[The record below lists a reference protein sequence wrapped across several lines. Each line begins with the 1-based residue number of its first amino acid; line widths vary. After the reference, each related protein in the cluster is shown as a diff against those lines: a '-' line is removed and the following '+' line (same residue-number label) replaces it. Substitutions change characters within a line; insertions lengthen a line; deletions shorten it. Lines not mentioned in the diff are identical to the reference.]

1 MWALITGASS
11 GIGRDM
17 ARYLYRLGYNL
28 IIVARNVD
36 KLNELKTQLSQN
48 KSNDNIKKVQDKER
62 IKNEIEH
69 KKENEIKNKSTDTQE
84 QQIIVKQ
91 VDLSDKDQCIKLYEE
106 TKHISLDLL
115 VNNAGF
121 GVFGEFIDT
130 DLEKEINLINT
141 NITAVH
147 VLTKLYLKDMIRN
160 NKGHILNVASIAG
173 MEPGPL
179 MAAYYASK
187 SYVIR
192 LSRAINKEIKKRKA
206 NVKIS
211 ILCPGPVDTNFN
223 NVAKVVFKAPSMPS
237 EEVAKY
243 GIDKALNGK
252 LIIIPGFLNK
262 CVRFFSKIVPD
273 CILEEVAYHIQ
284 RRKKI

>member
-36 KLNELKTQLSQN
+36 KLNELKAELSQN
-48 KSNDNIKKVQDKER
+48 KANDNIAKVQDEER
-62 IKNEIEH
+62 IKNKIE
-69 KKENEIKNKSTDTQE
+69 NKSTNPQE
-84 QQIIVKQ
+84 QQIIIKQ

-106 TKHISLDLL
+106 TKHISSDLL

-130 DLEKEINLINT
+130 DLEKEIDLINT

-147 VLTKLYLKDMIRN
+147 ILTKLYLRDMIRN

-192 LSRAINKEIKKRKA
+192 LSRAINKEIKKRKS

-223 NVAKVVFKAPSMPS
+223 NVAKVIFKAPSMSS

-262 CVRFFSKIVPD
+262 CVRFFSKIIPD